1 MSSSE
6 FSARQGTRS
15 AFGAIFRFALRDL
28 RGGLRFYGVFIA
40 CLVLGVMAIVGVGAT
55 SRAFREGLAQQG
67 ATLLG
72 GDLSLGRAQGTPDE
86 AERRFLASRG
96 KLSQIVVLRAMA
108 RTPEAS
114 QATLVEIKAV
124 DAAYPLIG
132 AAKTDPA
139 LAAGKT
145 FFESFAEKDGAFGLL
160 ADPALAARIK
170 VKPGDRLV
178 IGAATFTLNGWLT
191 TEPDSIGGVGF
202 GPRVMM
208 SPEALAATRLIV
220 PGSLARTS
228 LRLLLPAEKSGDADL
243 AAVQSD
249 FTAAFPD
256 AGYEIRNRG
265 NPAPQLSRNIDRFA
279 QFLSLIGLTALVCGG
294 VGVGNSIRGL
304 IDRKRRTLA
313 ILKALGASGGE
324 AARFVLIQALL
335 VAAASAL
342 VGAGLGLALP
352 SLLVALLG
360 ASLPFPIQPRIAW
373 LDGATGLVFG
383 LLTALVF
390 AAAPLDRARLL
401 PATTL
406 LRETAMQEGG
416 PSGGRGRL
424 IAVLAAAVLFAF
436 ALLSSDDR
444 RLTAQFGT
452 GVIVSFALLY
462 GVARAIMFLARRAP
476 HSRFLPLRLAVANLH
491 RPGALTP
498 SFLISLGLGVTLL
511 TALVGIE
518 RNLRAEIGQSLPK
531 DSPSF
536 FFIDVQSAQAAD
548 FRSFLQKEA
557 PEGTIAVAP
566 MLRGR
571 IVRVK
576 DTPAE
581 EVKPSDK
588 ARWALEGDRGVTF
601 AAKPPQ
607 GSQVVA
613 GEWWPENYAGPPL
626 VSMETD
632 VAQGLGLAVGDRI
645 SVNVLGRV
653 LTAKIANLR
662 KVNWRS
668 FGINFVMVFSPNA
681 FAGAPFTQLMTLTVP
696 QKPDAQGE
704 AHILSD
710 AAKKFPS
717 VASVS
722 MRESL
727 ATLGALLGKLS
738 IAIQSAASL
747 AFVVSALV
755 LSGAL
760 AAGQRARI
768 YEAVVLKVLGATR
781 KRLLAALTL
790 EFALL
795 GAATAAFG
803 LLAGSL
809 AAWLV
814 VTHVLDMDFLFF
826 PFQTAALALAAVI
839 FAIFIGLSGT
849 WRILGEKPAR
859 RLREE

>member
-1 MSSSE
+1 
-6 FSARQGTRS
+6 
-15 AFGAIFRFALRDL
+15 
-28 RGGLRFYGVFIA
+28 
-40 CLVLGVMAIVGVGAT
+40 
-55 SRAFREGLAQQG
+55 
-67 ATLLG
+67 
-72 GDLSLGRAQGTPDE
+72 
-86 AERRFLASRG
+86 
-96 KLSQIVVLRAMA
+96 
-108 RTPEAS
+108 
-114 QATLVEIKAV
+114 
-124 DAAYPLIG
+124 
-132 AAKTDPA
+132 
-139 LAAGKT
+139 
-145 FFESFAEKDGAFGLL
+145 
-160 ADPALAARIK
+160 
-170 VKPGDRLV
+170 
-178 IGAATFTLNGWLT
+178 
-191 TEPDSIGGVGF
+191 
-202 GPRVMM
+202 
-208 SPEALAATRLIV
+208 
-220 PGSLARTS
+220 
-228 LRLLLPAEKSGDADL
+228 
-243 AAVQSD
+243 
-249 FTAAFPD
+249 
-256 AGYEIRNRG
+256 
-265 NPAPQLSRNIDRFA
+265 
-279 QFLSLIGLTALVCGG
+279 
-294 VGVGNSIRGL
+294 
-304 IDRKRRTLA
+304 
-313 ILKALGASGGE
+313 
-324 AARFVLIQALL
+324 
-335 VAAASAL
+335 
-342 VGAGLGLALP
+342 
-352 SLLVALLG
+352 
-360 ASLPFPIQPRIAW
+360 
-373 LDGATGLVFG
+373 
-383 LLTALVF
+383 
-390 AAAPLDRARLL
+390 
-401 PATTL
+401 
-406 LRETAMQEGG
+406 
-416 PSGGRGRL
+416 
-424 IAVLAAAVLFAF
+424 
-436 ALLSSDDR
+436 
-444 RLTAQFGT
+444 
-452 GVIVSFALLY
+452 
-462 GVARAIMFLARRAP
+462 
-476 HSRFLPLRLAVANLH
+476 
-491 RPGALTP
+491 
-498 SFLISLGLGVTLL
+498 
-511 TALVGIE
+511 
-518 RNLRAEIGQSLPK
+518 LPK

-536 FFIDVQSAQAAD
+536 FFLDVQSAQAAE
-548 FRSFLQKEA
+548 FRAFLHEEA

-581 EVKPSDK
+581 EVKPTDK

-601 AAKPPQ
+601 SDKPPQ

-613 GEWWPENYAGPPL
+613 GAWWPENYAGPPL

-653 LTAKIANLR
+653 LTAQIANLR

-681 FAGAPFTQLMTLTVP
+681 FAGAPFTQLMTLTTP
-696 QKPDAQGE
+696 QKPDVQGE
-704 AHILSD
+704 ATLLSD

-814 VTHVLDMDFLFF
+814 VTRVLDMEFEFF
-826 PFQTAALALAAVI
+826 PLQAAALALAAVI
-839 FAIFIGLSGT
+839 FAIIIGLSGT